1 MKEKDGDVVERER
14 EVKNRNI
21 VKRKREMGSG

>member
-21 VKRKREMGSG
+21 VRRKREMGSG